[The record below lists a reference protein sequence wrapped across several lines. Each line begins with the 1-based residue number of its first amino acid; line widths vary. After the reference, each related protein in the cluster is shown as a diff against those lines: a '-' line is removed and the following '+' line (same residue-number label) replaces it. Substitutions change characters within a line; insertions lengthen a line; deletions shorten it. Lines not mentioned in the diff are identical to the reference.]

1 MAYTVRKLLESE
13 QFPKMKLLCGEKGLD
28 LEVKGIRII
37 EIEDM
42 ERYLT
47 GGEILITSFQ
57 VYLSCS
63 DREVE
68 QHFEDL
74 VKSDI
79 SGFIVKKRKEYDP
92 TGRRLSLLEKHC
104 KKYEIPL
111 VEIPGDFDYWGI
123 IRHVMI
129 QVFDKDTARLKY
141 FKITHDSFNSFILKN
156 NGSSNTAS
164 DIIKFLSI
172 MIENPVVLYYG
183 NLNCMVSTNSD
194 NSKLILSDE
203 IQPYKPNIITKFQY
217 MKQMKGSCVQY
228 VVKFAILSEV
238 EVYITITEENRELT
252 ELDYMAIENAI
263 INLQYGFLSEFAQD
277 EVKKKYQRDIV
288 HNILNGLLSSKEMT
302 EAAAQL
308 GMKESDTYRVVD
320 FHTIKKNVQRKYT
333 KEQLQEVGVIVGE
346 LMYLLP
352 DALIYRNMDQIV
364 MIQQVDS
371 NQTELEYQ
379 KEMEE
384 VEDVIQRSIL
394 YRKKDTDFQIGIGKS
409 VEGYQRLKESYHEA
423 SRAIKYID
431 IIRLVTGDKNK
442 SVVHYSNLGFFQI
455 FGEIDD
461 VTELERYIPETLKK
475 SNISVSLIKANRTK
489 ITDSNVYGI
498 SYGYDVYAGG
508 AGNDND
514 GDAKDG
520 RSGGFVGF
528 NDEGLLKNNNM
539 YYCDVVRGT
548 KDLVGPFSGKSE
560 LDTVYA
566 FNSQEKVEGENNNY
580 RIYRKLDQSLDQIEK
595 NNSILNSSH
604 EKDDASGWDIYT
616 IGHMNP
622 VKTFET
628 LKNAVLVSKGDSV
641 KADLNA
647 YESSAKAVLM
657 SDTKT
662 TLNTGESDTPE
673 PSESQD
679 PCDENIKLTI
689 NKVWKDLNNFDH
701 SRPNSITVTISRTWK
716 DKAGNEKTETVPR
729 YESYKIEGSSD
740 KSKWQKVIKE
750 LPAYTT
756 DGDEIYY
763 YTYSITEAKVDG
775 YTTTIDKSQ
784 DGFTFTITNRHFP
797 GLPDTGGYGS
807 YLIYLIA
814 VLLFLVYFV
823 MRYKKCKENKKA
835 EKL

>member
-111 VEIPGDFDYWGI
+111 VEISEDSYYWGI
-123 IRHVMI
+123 IRYVIM

-141 FKITHDSFNSFILKN
+141 FKITHDSFNMFILKN

-238 EVYITITEENRELT
+238 EIYITITEENRELT

-263 INLQYGFLSEFAQD
+263 INLQYGFLSEFAQN
-277 EVKKKYQRDIV
+277 EVKKTYQRDLI

-320 FHTIKKNVQRKYT
+320 FHTITKNVQRKYT
-333 KEQLQEVGVIVGE
+333 KEQLHEVGVIEGE
-346 LMYLLP
+346 LMHLLP

-423 SRAIKYID
+423 SQAIKYIE

-455 FGEIDD
+455 FGKVDD
-461 VTELERYIPETLKK
+461 MTELERCIPETLKK
-475 SNISVSLIKANRTK
+475 LYLYDDEHKGELITTLQMYLRNNQSIKKTAGAMFVHYRT
-489 ITDSNVYGI
+489 I
-498 SYGYDVYAGG
+498 SYRLE
-508 AGNDND
+508 
-514 GDAKDG
+514 KIKQI
-520 RSGGFVGF
+520 SGINF
-528 NDEGLLKNNNM
+528 
-539 YYCDVVRGT
+539 
-548 KDLVGPFSGKSE
+548 
-560 LDTVYA
+560 
-566 FNSQEKVEGENNNY
+566 
-580 RIYRKLDQSLDQIEK
+580 
-595 NNSILNSSH
+595 
-604 EKDDASGWDIYT
+604 DDANEVLAVSNGLIIYK
-616 IGHMNP
+616 M
-622 VKTFET
+622 
-628 LKNAVLVSKGDSV
+628 LK
-641 KADLNA
+641 
-647 YESSAKAVLM
+647 E
-657 SDTKT
+657 
-662 TLNTGESDTPE
+662 
-673 PSESQD
+673 
-679 PCDENIKLTI
+679 
-689 NKVWKDLNNFDH
+689 
-701 SRPNSITVTISRTWK
+701 
-716 DKAGNEKTETVPR
+716 
-729 YESYKIEGSSD
+729 IE
-740 KSKWQKVIKE
+740 
-750 LPAYTT
+750 
-756 DGDEIYY
+756 
-763 YTYSITEAKVDG
+763 
-775 YTTTIDKSQ
+775 
-784 DGFTFTITNRHFP
+784 
-797 GLPDTGGYGS
+797 
-807 YLIYLIA
+807 
-814 VLLFLVYFV
+814 
-823 MRYKKCKENKKA
+823 
-835 EKL
+835 

>member
-111 VEIPGDFDYWGI
+111 VEISEDSYYWGI
-123 IRHVMI
+123 IRYVMI

-141 FKITHDSFNSFILKN
+141 FKITHDSFNTFILKN

-183 NLNCMVSTNSD
+183 DLNCMVSTNSD

-238 EVYITITEENRELT
+238 EIYITITEENRELT

-263 INLQYGFLSEFAQD
+263 INLQYGFLSEFAQN
-277 EVKKKYQRDIV
+277 EVKKTYQRDLI

-333 KEQLQEVGVIVGE
+333 KEQLHEVGVIVGE

-371 NQTELEYQ
+371 DQTELEYQ

-384 VEDVIQRSIL
+384 IEEVIQRSIL

-409 VEGYQRLKESYHEA
+409 VEGYQRLKESYYEA
-423 SRAIKYID
+423 SQAIKYIE

-455 FGEIDD
+455 FGKVDD
-461 VTELERYIPETLKK
+461 MTELERCIPETLKK
-475 SNISVSLIKANRTK
+475 LYLYDDEHKGELITTLQMYLRNNQSIKKTADAMFVHYRT
-489 ITDSNVYGI
+489 I
-498 SYGYDVYAGG
+498 SYRLE
-508 AGNDND
+508 
-514 GDAKDG
+514 KIKQI
-520 RSGGFVGF
+520 SG
-528 NDEGLLKNNNM
+528 
-539 YYCDVVRGT
+539 
-548 KDLVGPFSGKSE
+548 
-560 LDTVYA
+560 
-566 FNSQEKVEGENNNY
+566 
-580 RIYRKLDQSLDQIEK
+580 I
-595 NNSILNSSH
+595 
-604 EKDDASGWDIYT
+604 
-616 IGHMNP
+616 
-622 VKTFET
+622 
-628 LKNAVLVSKGDSV
+628 
-641 KADLNA
+641 
-647 YESSAKAVLM
+647 
-657 SDTKT
+657 
-662 TLNTGESDTPE
+662 
-673 PSESQD
+673 
-679 PCDENIKLTI
+679 
-689 NKVWKDLNNFDH
+689 NFD
-701 SRPNSITVTISRTWK
+701 N
-716 DKAGNEKTETVPR
+716 ANEVLAV
-729 YESYKIEGSSD
+729 SNGLIIYKMLKEIE
-740 KSKWQKVIKE
+740 
-750 LPAYTT
+750 
-756 DGDEIYY
+756 
-763 YTYSITEAKVDG
+763 
-775 YTTTIDKSQ
+775 
-784 DGFTFTITNRHFP
+784 
-797 GLPDTGGYGS
+797 
-807 YLIYLIA
+807 
-814 VLLFLVYFV
+814 
-823 MRYKKCKENKKA
+823 
-835 EKL
+835 

>member
-57 VYLSCS
+57 VYLSCN

-111 VEIPGDFDYWGI
+111 VEIPGDLYYWGI
-123 IRHVMI
+123 IRYVIM
-129 QVFDKDTARLKY
+129 QVFDKATARLKY
-141 FKITHDSFNSFILKN
+141 FKITHDNFNTFILNN

-228 VVKFAILSEV
+228 VVKFAILNEM
-238 EVYITITEENRELT
+238 EIYITITEENRELT

-302 EAAAQL
+302 EAALQL

-346 LMYLLP
+346 LMHLLP

-431 IIRLVTGDKNK
+431 IIRQVTGDKNK

-475 SNISVSLIKANRTK
+475 LYLYDDEHKGELITTLQMYLRNNQSIKKTADAMFVHYRT
-489 ITDSNVYGI
+489 I
-498 SYGYDVYAGG
+498 SYRLE
-508 AGNDND
+508 
-514 GDAKDG
+514 KIKQI
-520 RSGGFVGF
+520 SGINF
-528 NDEGLLKNNNM
+528 
-539 YYCDVVRGT
+539 
-548 KDLVGPFSGKSE
+548 
-560 LDTVYA
+560 
-566 FNSQEKVEGENNNY
+566 
-580 RIYRKLDQSLDQIEK
+580 
-595 NNSILNSSH
+595 
-604 EKDDASGWDIYT
+604 DDANEVLAVSNGLIIYK
-616 IGHMNP
+616 M
-622 VKTFET
+622 
-628 LKNAVLVSKGDSV
+628 LK
-641 KADLNA
+641 
-647 YESSAKAVLM
+647 E
-657 SDTKT
+657 
-662 TLNTGESDTPE
+662 
-673 PSESQD
+673 
-679 PCDENIKLTI
+679 
-689 NKVWKDLNNFDH
+689 
-701 SRPNSITVTISRTWK
+701 
-716 DKAGNEKTETVPR
+716 
-729 YESYKIEGSSD
+729 IE
-740 KSKWQKVIKE
+740 
-750 LPAYTT
+750 
-756 DGDEIYY
+756 
-763 YTYSITEAKVDG
+763 
-775 YTTTIDKSQ
+775 
-784 DGFTFTITNRHFP
+784 
-797 GLPDTGGYGS
+797 
-807 YLIYLIA
+807 
-814 VLLFLVYFV
+814 
-823 MRYKKCKENKKA
+823 
-835 EKL
+835 

>member
-111 VEIPGDFDYWGI
+111 VEISEDSYYWGI
-123 IRHVMI
+123 IRYVMI

-141 FKITHDSFNSFILKN
+141 FKITHDSFNTFILKN

-183 NLNCMVSTNSD
+183 DLNCMVSTNSD

-238 EVYITITEENRELT
+238 EIYITITEENRELT

-263 INLQYGFLSEFAQD
+263 INLQYGFLSEFAQN
-277 EVKKKYQRDIV
+277 EVKKTYQRDLI

-320 FHTIKKNVQRKYT
+320 FHTITKNVQRKYT
-333 KEQLQEVGVIVGE
+333 KEQLHEVGVIEGE
-346 LMYLLP
+346 LMHLLP

-409 VEGYQRLKESYHEA
+409 VEGYQRLKESYYEA
-423 SRAIKYID
+423 SQAIKYIE
-431 IIRLVTGDKNK
+431 IIRQVTGDKNK
-442 SVVHYSNLGFFQI
+442 SVVQYSNLGFFQI
-455 FGEIDD
+455 FGKVDD
-461 VTELERYIPETLKK
+461 MTELERCIPETLKK
-475 SNISVSLIKANRTK
+475 LYLYDDEHKGELITTLQMYLRNNQSIKKTASAMFVHYRT
-489 ITDSNVYGI
+489 I
-498 SYGYDVYAGG
+498 SYRLE
-508 AGNDND
+508 
-514 GDAKDG
+514 KIKQI
-520 RSGGFVGF
+520 SG
-528 NDEGLLKNNNM
+528 
-539 YYCDVVRGT
+539 
-548 KDLVGPFSGKSE
+548 
-560 LDTVYA
+560 
-566 FNSQEKVEGENNNY
+566 
-580 RIYRKLDQSLDQIEK
+580 I
-595 NNSILNSSH
+595 
-604 EKDDASGWDIYT
+604 
-616 IGHMNP
+616 
-622 VKTFET
+622 
-628 LKNAVLVSKGDSV
+628 
-641 KADLNA
+641 
-647 YESSAKAVLM
+647 
-657 SDTKT
+657 
-662 TLNTGESDTPE
+662 
-673 PSESQD
+673 
-679 PCDENIKLTI
+679 
-689 NKVWKDLNNFDH
+689 NFD
-701 SRPNSITVTISRTWK
+701 N
-716 DKAGNEKTETVPR
+716 ANEVLAV
-729 YESYKIEGSSD
+729 SNGLIIYKMLKEIE
-740 KSKWQKVIKE
+740 
-750 LPAYTT
+750 
-756 DGDEIYY
+756 
-763 YTYSITEAKVDG
+763 
-775 YTTTIDKSQ
+775 
-784 DGFTFTITNRHFP
+784 
-797 GLPDTGGYGS
+797 
-807 YLIYLIA
+807 
-814 VLLFLVYFV
+814 
-823 MRYKKCKENKKA
+823 
-835 EKL
+835 

>member
-13 QFPKMKLLCGEKGLD
+13 QFPKMKLLCSEKGLD

-111 VEIPGDFDYWGI
+111 VEISEDSYYWGI
-123 IRHVMI
+123 IRYVIM

-141 FKITHDSFNSFILKN
+141 FKITHDNFNTFILNN
-156 NGSSNTAS
+156 NGSCNTAS
-164 DIIKFLSI
+164 DIIKFLSV

-183 NLNCMVSTNSD
+183 NLNCMVSTNLD

-228 VVKFAILSEV
+228 VVKFAILNEM
-238 EVYITITEENRELT
+238 EIYITITEENRELT

-277 EVKKKYQRDIV
+277 EVKKKYQRDLI

-320 FHTIKKNVQRKYT
+320 FHTITKNVQRKYT
-333 KEQLQEVGVIVGE
+333 KEQLHEVGVIEGE
-346 LMYLLP
+346 LMHLLP

-475 SNISVSLIKANRTK
+475 LYLYDDEHKGELITTLQMYLRNKQSIRKTADAMFVHYRT
-489 ITDSNVYGI
+489 I
-498 SYGYDVYAGG
+498 SYRLE
-508 AGNDND
+508 
-514 GDAKDG
+514 KIKQI
-520 RSGGFVGF
+520 SG
-528 NDEGLLKNNNM
+528 
-539 YYCDVVRGT
+539 
-548 KDLVGPFSGKSE
+548 
-560 LDTVYA
+560 
-566 FNSQEKVEGENNNY
+566 
-580 RIYRKLDQSLDQIEK
+580 I
-595 NNSILNSSH
+595 
-604 EKDDASGWDIYT
+604 
-616 IGHMNP
+616 
-622 VKTFET
+622 
-628 LKNAVLVSKGDSV
+628 
-641 KADLNA
+641 
-647 YESSAKAVLM
+647 
-657 SDTKT
+657 
-662 TLNTGESDTPE
+662 
-673 PSESQD
+673 
-679 PCDENIKLTI
+679 
-689 NKVWKDLNNFDH
+689 NFD
-701 SRPNSITVTISRTWK
+701 N
-716 DKAGNEKTETVPR
+716 ANEVLAV
-729 YESYKIEGSSD
+729 SNGLIIYKMLKEIE
-740 KSKWQKVIKE
+740 
-750 LPAYTT
+750 
-756 DGDEIYY
+756 
-763 YTYSITEAKVDG
+763 
-775 YTTTIDKSQ
+775 
-784 DGFTFTITNRHFP
+784 
-797 GLPDTGGYGS
+797 
-807 YLIYLIA
+807 
-814 VLLFLVYFV
+814 
-823 MRYKKCKENKKA
+823 
-835 EKL
+835 

>member
-13 QFPKMKLLCGEKGLD
+13 QFSKMKLLCGEKGLD

-37 EIEDM
+37 EIEDI

-57 VYLSCS
+57 VYLSCN

-111 VEIPGDFDYWGI
+111 VEISEDLYYWGI
-123 IRHVMI
+123 IRYVIM
-129 QVFDKDTARLKY
+129 QVFDKATARLKY
-141 FKITHDSFNSFILKN
+141 FKITHDNFNAFILNN
-156 NGSSNTAS
+156 NGSCNTAS
-164 DIIKFLSI
+164 NIIKFLSV

-228 VVKFAILSEV
+228 VVKFAILSEA
-238 EVYITITEENRELT
+238 EIYITITEENRELT

-277 EVKKKYQRDIV
+277 EVKKKYQRDII

-320 FHTIKKNVQRKYT
+320 FHSIKKNVQRKYT
-333 KEQLQEVGVIVGE
+333 KEQLHEVGVIEGE
-346 LMYLLP
+346 LMHLLP

-409 VEGYQRLKESYHEA
+409 VKGYQRLKESYHEA

-475 SNISVSLIKANRTK
+475 LYLYDDEHKGELITTLQMYLRNNQSIKKTAGAMFVHYRT
-489 ITDSNVYGI
+489 I
-498 SYGYDVYAGG
+498 SYRLE
-508 AGNDND
+508 
-514 GDAKDG
+514 KIKQI
-520 RSGGFVGF
+520 SGINF
-528 NDEGLLKNNNM
+528 
-539 YYCDVVRGT
+539 
-548 KDLVGPFSGKSE
+548 
-560 LDTVYA
+560 
-566 FNSQEKVEGENNNY
+566 
-580 RIYRKLDQSLDQIEK
+580 
-595 NNSILNSSH
+595 
-604 EKDDASGWDIYT
+604 DDANEVLAVSNGLIIYK
-616 IGHMNP
+616 M
-622 VKTFET
+622 
-628 LKNAVLVSKGDSV
+628 LK
-641 KADLNA
+641 
-647 YESSAKAVLM
+647 E
-657 SDTKT
+657 
-662 TLNTGESDTPE
+662 
-673 PSESQD
+673 
-679 PCDENIKLTI
+679 
-689 NKVWKDLNNFDH
+689 
-701 SRPNSITVTISRTWK
+701 
-716 DKAGNEKTETVPR
+716 
-729 YESYKIEGSSD
+729 IE
-740 KSKWQKVIKE
+740 
-750 LPAYTT
+750 
-756 DGDEIYY
+756 
-763 YTYSITEAKVDG
+763 
-775 YTTTIDKSQ
+775 
-784 DGFTFTITNRHFP
+784 
-797 GLPDTGGYGS
+797 
-807 YLIYLIA
+807 
-814 VLLFLVYFV
+814 
-823 MRYKKCKENKKA
+823 
-835 EKL
+835 

>member
-57 VYLSCS
+57 VYLSCN

-111 VEIPGDFDYWGI
+111 VEISEDLHYWGI
-123 IRHVMI
+123 IRYVIM
-129 QVFDKDTARLKY
+129 QVFDKATARLKY
-141 FKITHDSFNSFILKN
+141 FKITHDNFNTFILNN
-156 NGSSNTAS
+156 NGSCNTAS
-164 DIIKFLSI
+164 NIIKFLSV

-238 EVYITITEENRELT
+238 EIYITITEENRELT

-277 EVKKKYQRDIV
+277 EVKKKYQRDLI

-333 KEQLQEVGVIVGE
+333 KEQLQEVGVIEGE
-346 LMYLLP
+346 LKHLLP

-409 VEGYQRLKESYHEA
+409 VEGYQRLNESYHEA

-475 SNISVSLIKANRTK
+475 LYLYDDEHKGELITTLQMYLRNNQSIKKTADEMFVHYRT
-489 ITDSNVYGI
+489 I
-498 SYGYDVYAGG
+498 SYRLEKIKQISGINFD
-508 AGNDND
+508 
-514 GDAKDG
+514 DA
-520 RSGGFVGF
+520 
-528 NDEGLLKNNNM
+528 NEGLAVSNGLIIYKMLK
-539 YYCDVVRGT
+539 
-548 KDLVGPFSGKSE
+548 E
-560 LDTVYA
+560 
-566 FNSQEKVEGENNNY
+566 
-580 RIYRKLDQSLDQIEK
+580 IE
-595 NNSILNSSH
+595 
-604 EKDDASGWDIYT
+604 
-616 IGHMNP
+616 
-622 VKTFET
+622 
-628 LKNAVLVSKGDSV
+628 
-641 KADLNA
+641 
-647 YESSAKAVLM
+647 
-657 SDTKT
+657 
-662 TLNTGESDTPE
+662 
-673 PSESQD
+673 
-679 PCDENIKLTI
+679 
-689 NKVWKDLNNFDH
+689 
-701 SRPNSITVTISRTWK
+701 
-716 DKAGNEKTETVPR
+716 
-729 YESYKIEGSSD
+729 
-740 KSKWQKVIKE
+740 
-750 LPAYTT
+750 
-756 DGDEIYY
+756 
-763 YTYSITEAKVDG
+763 
-775 YTTTIDKSQ
+775 
-784 DGFTFTITNRHFP
+784 
-797 GLPDTGGYGS
+797 
-807 YLIYLIA
+807 
-814 VLLFLVYFV
+814 
-823 MRYKKCKENKKA
+823 
-835 EKL
+835 

>member
-57 VYLSCS
+57 VYLSCN

-111 VEIPGDFDYWGI
+111 VEISEDLHYWGI
-123 IRHVMI
+123 IRYVIM
-129 QVFDKDTARLKY
+129 QVFDKATARLKY
-141 FKITHDSFNSFILKN
+141 FKITHDNFNAFILNN
-156 NGSSNTAS
+156 NGSCNTAS
-164 DIIKFLSI
+164 DIIKFLSV

-228 VVKFAILSEV
+228 VVKFAILNEM
-238 EVYITITEENRELT
+238 EIYITITEENRELT

-277 EVKKKYQRDIV
+277 EEKKTYQRDIIQ
-288 HNILNGLLSSKEMT
+288 NILNGLLSSKEMT
-302 EAAAQL
+302 EAASQL

-320 FHTIKKNVQRKYT
+320 FHTITKNVQRKYT
-333 KEQLQEVGVIVGE
+333 KEQLHEVGVIEGE
-346 LMYLLP
+346 LMHLLP

-371 NQTELEYQ
+371 DQTELEYQ

-384 VEDVIQRSIL
+384 IEEVIQQSIL

-423 SRAIKYID
+423 SQAIKYIE
-431 IIRLVTGDKNK
+431 IIRQVTGDKNK

-455 FGEIDD
+455 FDKVDD
-461 VTELERYIPETLKK
+461 MTELERCIPETLKK
-475 SNISVSLIKANRTK
+475 LYLYDDEHKGELITTLQMYLRNNQSIKKTAGAMFVHYRT
-489 ITDSNVYGI
+489 I
-498 SYGYDVYAGG
+498 SYRLE
-508 AGNDND
+508 
-514 GDAKDG
+514 KIKQI
-520 RSGGFVGF
+520 SG
-528 NDEGLLKNNNM
+528 
-539 YYCDVVRGT
+539 
-548 KDLVGPFSGKSE
+548 
-560 LDTVYA
+560 
-566 FNSQEKVEGENNNY
+566 
-580 RIYRKLDQSLDQIEK
+580 I
-595 NNSILNSSH
+595 
-604 EKDDASGWDIYT
+604 
-616 IGHMNP
+616 
-622 VKTFET
+622 
-628 LKNAVLVSKGDSV
+628 
-641 KADLNA
+641 
-647 YESSAKAVLM
+647 
-657 SDTKT
+657 
-662 TLNTGESDTPE
+662 
-673 PSESQD
+673 
-679 PCDENIKLTI
+679 
-689 NKVWKDLNNFDH
+689 NFD
-701 SRPNSITVTISRTWK
+701 N
-716 DKAGNEKTETVPR
+716 ANEVLAV
-729 YESYKIEGSSD
+729 SNGLIIYKMLKEIE
-740 KSKWQKVIKE
+740 
-750 LPAYTT
+750 
-756 DGDEIYY
+756 
-763 YTYSITEAKVDG
+763 
-775 YTTTIDKSQ
+775 
-784 DGFTFTITNRHFP
+784 
-797 GLPDTGGYGS
+797 
-807 YLIYLIA
+807 
-814 VLLFLVYFV
+814 
-823 MRYKKCKENKKA
+823 
-835 EKL
+835 

>member
-79 SGFIVKKRKEYDP
+79 SGFIVKERKEYDP

-111 VEIPGDFDYWGI
+111 VEISEDSYYWGI
-123 IRHVMI
+123 IRYIMI

-141 FKITHDSFNSFILKN
+141 FKITHDSFNTFILKN

-238 EVYITITEENRELT
+238 EIYITITEENRELT

-277 EVKKKYQRDIV
+277 EVKKKYQRDII

-320 FHTIKKNVQRKYT
+320 FHTIKKNVQSKYT
-333 KEQLQEVGVIVGE
+333 KEQLHEVGVIVSE
-346 LMYLLP
+346 LKHLLP

-475 SNISVSLIKANRTK
+475 LYEYDDEHKGELIPTLQMYLRNNQSIKKTAGAMFVHYRT
-489 ITDSNVYGI
+489 I
-498 SYGYDVYAGG
+498 SY
-508 AGNDND
+508 
-514 GDAKDG
+514 
-520 RSGGFVGF
+520 R
-528 NDEGLLKNNNM
+528 M
-539 YYCDVVRGT
+539 
-548 KDLVGPFSGKSE
+548 
-560 LDTVYA
+560 
-566 FNSQEKVEGENNNY
+566 EKIKE
-580 RIYRKLDQSLDQIEK
+580 I
-595 NNSILNSSH
+595 
-604 EKDDASGWDIYT
+604 
-616 IGHMNP
+616 
-622 VKTFET
+622 
-628 LKNAVLVSKGDSV
+628 
-641 KADLNA
+641 
-647 YESSAKAVLM
+647 
-657 SDTKT
+657 
-662 TLNTGESDTPE
+662 TG
-673 PSESQD
+673 
-679 PCDENIKLTI
+679 I
-689 NKVWKDLNNFDH
+689 NFD
-701 SRPNSITVTISRTWK
+701 N
-716 DKAGNEKTETVPR
+716 ANEVLAV
-729 YESYKIEGSSD
+729 SNGLVIYKMLKEIE
-740 KSKWQKVIKE
+740 
-750 LPAYTT
+750 
-756 DGDEIYY
+756 
-763 YTYSITEAKVDG
+763 
-775 YTTTIDKSQ
+775 
-784 DGFTFTITNRHFP
+784 
-797 GLPDTGGYGS
+797 
-807 YLIYLIA
+807 
-814 VLLFLVYFV
+814 
-823 MRYKKCKENKKA
+823 
-835 EKL
+835 

>member
-111 VEIPGDFDYWGI
+111 VEISEDSYYWGI
-123 IRHVMI
+123 IRYVIM

-141 FKITHDSFNSFILKN
+141 FKITHDSFNAFILKN

-183 NLNCMVSTNSD
+183 NLNCMVSTNLD

-238 EVYITITEENRELT
+238 EIYITITEENRELT

-277 EVKKKYQRDIV
+277 EVKKKYQRDII

-475 SNISVSLIKANRTK
+475 LYLYDDEHKGELITTLQMYLRNKQSIRKTADAMFVHYRT
-489 ITDSNVYGI
+489 I
-498 SYGYDVYAGG
+498 SYRLE
-508 AGNDND
+508 
-514 GDAKDG
+514 KIKQI
-520 RSGGFVGF
+520 SG
-528 NDEGLLKNNNM
+528 
-539 YYCDVVRGT
+539 
-548 KDLVGPFSGKSE
+548 
-560 LDTVYA
+560 
-566 FNSQEKVEGENNNY
+566 
-580 RIYRKLDQSLDQIEK
+580 I
-595 NNSILNSSH
+595 
-604 EKDDASGWDIYT
+604 
-616 IGHMNP
+616 
-622 VKTFET
+622 
-628 LKNAVLVSKGDSV
+628 
-641 KADLNA
+641 
-647 YESSAKAVLM
+647 
-657 SDTKT
+657 
-662 TLNTGESDTPE
+662 
-673 PSESQD
+673 
-679 PCDENIKLTI
+679 
-689 NKVWKDLNNFDH
+689 NFD
-701 SRPNSITVTISRTWK
+701 NT
-716 DKAGNEKTETVPR
+716 NEVLAV
-729 YESYKIEGSSD
+729 SNGLIIYKMLKEIE
-740 KSKWQKVIKE
+740 
-750 LPAYTT
+750 
-756 DGDEIYY
+756 
-763 YTYSITEAKVDG
+763 
-775 YTTTIDKSQ
+775 
-784 DGFTFTITNRHFP
+784 
-797 GLPDTGGYGS
+797 
-807 YLIYLIA
+807 
-814 VLLFLVYFV
+814 
-823 MRYKKCKENKKA
+823 
-835 EKL
+835 

>member
-57 VYLSCS
+57 VYLSCN

-111 VEIPGDFDYWGI
+111 VEISEDSYYWGI
-123 IRHVMI
+123 IRYVIM
-129 QVFDKDTARLKY
+129 QVFDKATARLKY
-141 FKITHDSFNSFILKN
+141 FKITHDNFNTFILRN

-238 EVYITITEENRELT
+238 EIYITITEENRELT

-277 EVKKKYQRDIV
+277 EVKKKYQRDLI

-320 FHTIKKNVQRKYT
+320 FHTIKNNVQSKYT
-333 KEQLQEVGVIVGE
+333 KEQLHEVGVIEGE
-346 LMYLLP
+346 LKHLLP

-371 NQTELEYQ
+371 DQTELEYQ

-384 VEDVIQRSIL
+384 IEEVIQQSIL

-409 VEGYQRLKESYHEA
+409 VEGYQRLKESYYEA
-423 SRAIKYID
+423 SQAIKYIE
-431 IIRLVTGDKNK
+431 IIRQVTGDKNK

-455 FGEIDD
+455 FGKVDD
-461 VTELERYIPETLKK
+461 MTELERCIPETLKK
-475 SNISVSLIKANRTK
+475 LYLYDDEHKGELITTLQMYLRNNQSIKKTAGAMFVHYRT
-489 ITDSNVYGI
+489 I
-498 SYGYDVYAGG
+498 SYRLE
-508 AGNDND
+508 
-514 GDAKDG
+514 KIKQI
-520 RSGGFVGF
+520 SG
-528 NDEGLLKNNNM
+528 
-539 YYCDVVRGT
+539 
-548 KDLVGPFSGKSE
+548 
-560 LDTVYA
+560 
-566 FNSQEKVEGENNNY
+566 
-580 RIYRKLDQSLDQIEK
+580 I
-595 NNSILNSSH
+595 
-604 EKDDASGWDIYT
+604 
-616 IGHMNP
+616 
-622 VKTFET
+622 
-628 LKNAVLVSKGDSV
+628 
-641 KADLNA
+641 
-647 YESSAKAVLM
+647 
-657 SDTKT
+657 
-662 TLNTGESDTPE
+662 
-673 PSESQD
+673 
-679 PCDENIKLTI
+679 
-689 NKVWKDLNNFDH
+689 NFD
-701 SRPNSITVTISRTWK
+701 N
-716 DKAGNEKTETVPR
+716 ANEVLAV
-729 YESYKIEGSSD
+729 SNGLVIYKMLN
-740 KSKWQKVIKE
+740 Q
-750 LPAYTT
+750 
-756 DGDEIYY
+756 
-763 YTYSITEAKVDG
+763 
-775 YTTTIDKSQ
+775 
-784 DGFTFTITNRHFP
+784 
-797 GLPDTGGYGS
+797 
-807 YLIYLIA
+807 
-814 VLLFLVYFV
+814 
-823 MRYKKCKENKKA
+823 
-835 EKL
+835 

>member
-111 VEIPGDFDYWGI
+111 VEISEDSYYWGI
-123 IRHVMI
+123 IRYVMI

-141 FKITHDSFNSFILKN
+141 FKITHDSFNTFILKN

-183 NLNCMVSTNSD
+183 DLNCMVSTNSD

-238 EVYITITEENRELT
+238 EIYITITEENRELT

-263 INLQYGFLSEFAQD
+263 INLQYGFLSEFAQN
-277 EVKKKYQRDIV
+277 EVKKTYQRDLI

-320 FHTIKKNVQRKYT
+320 FHTITKNVQRKYT
-333 KEQLQEVGVIVGE
+333 KEQLHEVGVIEGE
-346 LMYLLP
+346 LMHLLP

-371 NQTELEYQ
+371 DQTELEYQ

-384 VEDVIQRSIL
+384 IEEVIQRSIL

-409 VEGYQRLKESYHEA
+409 VEGYQRLKESYQEA

-442 SVVHYSNLGFFQI
+442 SVVHYSSLGFFQI

-475 SNISVSLIKANRTK
+475 LYLYDDEHKGELITTLQMYLRNNQSIKKTASAMFVHYRT
-489 ITDSNVYGI
+489 I
-498 SYGYDVYAGG
+498 SYRLE
-508 AGNDND
+508 
-514 GDAKDG
+514 KIKQI
-520 RSGGFVGF
+520 SG
-528 NDEGLLKNNNM
+528 
-539 YYCDVVRGT
+539 
-548 KDLVGPFSGKSE
+548 
-560 LDTVYA
+560 
-566 FNSQEKVEGENNNY
+566 
-580 RIYRKLDQSLDQIEK
+580 I
-595 NNSILNSSH
+595 
-604 EKDDASGWDIYT
+604 
-616 IGHMNP
+616 
-622 VKTFET
+622 
-628 LKNAVLVSKGDSV
+628 
-641 KADLNA
+641 
-647 YESSAKAVLM
+647 
-657 SDTKT
+657 
-662 TLNTGESDTPE
+662 
-673 PSESQD
+673 
-679 PCDENIKLTI
+679 
-689 NKVWKDLNNFDH
+689 NFD
-701 SRPNSITVTISRTWK
+701 N
-716 DKAGNEKTETVPR
+716 ANEVLAV
-729 YESYKIEGSSD
+729 SNGLIIYKMLKEIE
-740 KSKWQKVIKE
+740 
-750 LPAYTT
+750 
-756 DGDEIYY
+756 
-763 YTYSITEAKVDG
+763 
-775 YTTTIDKSQ
+775 
-784 DGFTFTITNRHFP
+784 
-797 GLPDTGGYGS
+797 
-807 YLIYLIA
+807 
-814 VLLFLVYFV
+814 
-823 MRYKKCKENKKA
+823 
-835 EKL
+835 

>member
-57 VYLSCS
+57 VYLSCN

-111 VEIPGDFDYWGI
+111 VEISEDFYYWGI

-238 EVYITITEENRELT
+238 EIYITITEENRELT

-277 EVKKKYQRDIV
+277 EVKKKYQRDLI

-320 FHTIKKNVQRKYT
+320 FHTIKNNVQSKYT
-333 KEQLQEVGVIVGE
+333 KEQLHEVDVIEGE
-346 LMYLLP
+346 LKHLLP

-371 NQTELEYQ
+371 EQTELEYQ

-384 VEDVIQRSIL
+384 VEDVIQRSIF

-409 VEGYQRLKESYHEA
+409 VKGYQRLKESYHEA
-423 SRAIKYID
+423 SQAIKYIE
-431 IIRLVTGDKNK
+431 IVRLVTGDKNK

-461 VTELERYIPETLKK
+461 MTKLERYIPETLKK
-475 SNISVSLIKANRTK
+475 LYEYDDEHKGELIPTLQMFLSNNQSIRKTAGAMFVHYRT
-489 ITDSNVYGI
+489 I
-498 SYGYDVYAGG
+498 SY
-508 AGNDND
+508 
-514 GDAKDG
+514 
-520 RSGGFVGF
+520 R
-528 NDEGLLKNNNM
+528 M
-539 YYCDVVRGT
+539 
-548 KDLVGPFSGKSE
+548 
-560 LDTVYA
+560 
-566 FNSQEKVEGENNNY
+566 EKIKE
-580 RIYRKLDQSLDQIEK
+580 I
-595 NNSILNSSH
+595 
-604 EKDDASGWDIYT
+604 
-616 IGHMNP
+616 
-622 VKTFET
+622 
-628 LKNAVLVSKGDSV
+628 
-641 KADLNA
+641 
-647 YESSAKAVLM
+647 
-657 SDTKT
+657 
-662 TLNTGESDTPE
+662 TG
-673 PSESQD
+673 
-679 PCDENIKLTI
+679 I
-689 NKVWKDLNNFDH
+689 NFD
-701 SRPNSITVTISRTWK
+701 N
-716 DKAGNEKTETVPR
+716 ANEVLAV
-729 YESYKIEGSSD
+729 SNGLVIYKMLN
-740 KSKWQKVIKE
+740 Q
-750 LPAYTT
+750 
-756 DGDEIYY
+756 
-763 YTYSITEAKVDG
+763 
-775 YTTTIDKSQ
+775 
-784 DGFTFTITNRHFP
+784 
-797 GLPDTGGYGS
+797 
-807 YLIYLIA
+807 
-814 VLLFLVYFV
+814 
-823 MRYKKCKENKKA
+823 
-835 EKL
+835 

>member
-1 MAYTVRKLLESE
+1 MGYTVRKLLESE

-111 VEIPGDFDYWGI
+111 VEISEDSYYWGI
-123 IRHVMI
+123 IRYVIM

-141 FKITHDSFNSFILKN
+141 FKITHDNFNTFILNN
-156 NGSSNTAS
+156 NGSCNTAS
-164 DIIKFLSI
+164 DIIKFLSV

-228 VVKFAILSEV
+228 VVKFAILNEM
-238 EVYITITEENRELT
+238 EIYITITEENRELT

-277 EVKKKYQRDIV
+277 EVKKKYQRDII

-320 FHTIKKNVQRKYT
+320 FHTITKNVQRKYT
-333 KEQLQEVGVIVGE
+333 KEQLHEVGVIEGE
-346 LMYLLP
+346 LMHLLP

-384 VEDVIQRSIL
+384 IEEVIQRSIL

-409 VEGYQRLKESYHEA
+409 VEGYQRLKESYYEA
-423 SRAIKYID
+423 SQAIKYIE

-455 FGEIDD
+455 FGKVDD
-461 VTELERYIPETLKK
+461 MTELERCIPETLKK
-475 SNISVSLIKANRTK
+475 LYLYDDEHKGELITTLQMYLRNKQSIRKTADAMFVHYRT
-489 ITDSNVYGI
+489 I
-498 SYGYDVYAGG
+498 SYRLE
-508 AGNDND
+508 
-514 GDAKDG
+514 KIKQI
-520 RSGGFVGF
+520 SG
-528 NDEGLLKNNNM
+528 
-539 YYCDVVRGT
+539 
-548 KDLVGPFSGKSE
+548 
-560 LDTVYA
+560 
-566 FNSQEKVEGENNNY
+566 
-580 RIYRKLDQSLDQIEK
+580 I
-595 NNSILNSSH
+595 
-604 EKDDASGWDIYT
+604 
-616 IGHMNP
+616 
-622 VKTFET
+622 
-628 LKNAVLVSKGDSV
+628 
-641 KADLNA
+641 
-647 YESSAKAVLM
+647 
-657 SDTKT
+657 
-662 TLNTGESDTPE
+662 
-673 PSESQD
+673 
-679 PCDENIKLTI
+679 
-689 NKVWKDLNNFDH
+689 NFD
-701 SRPNSITVTISRTWK
+701 N
-716 DKAGNEKTETVPR
+716 ANEVLAV
-729 YESYKIEGSSD
+729 SNGLIIYKMLKEIE
-740 KSKWQKVIKE
+740 
-750 LPAYTT
+750 
-756 DGDEIYY
+756 
-763 YTYSITEAKVDG
+763 
-775 YTTTIDKSQ
+775 
-784 DGFTFTITNRHFP
+784 
-797 GLPDTGGYGS
+797 
-807 YLIYLIA
+807 
-814 VLLFLVYFV
+814 
-823 MRYKKCKENKKA
+823 
-835 EKL
+835 

>member
-57 VYLSCS
+57 VYLSCN

-111 VEIPGDFDYWGI
+111 VEISEDSYYWGI
-123 IRHVMI
+123 IRYVMI

-141 FKITHDSFNSFILKN
+141 FKITHDNFNAFILNN
-156 NGSSNTAS
+156 NGSCNTAS
-164 DIIKFLSI
+164 DIIKFLSV

-228 VVKFAILSEV
+228 VVKFAILNEM
-238 EVYITITEENRELT
+238 EIYITITEENRELT

-333 KEQLQEVGVIVGE
+333 KEQLHEVGVIEGE
-346 LMYLLP
+346 LMHLLP

-423 SRAIKYID
+423 RRAIKYID

-475 SNISVSLIKANRTK
+475 LYLYDDEHKGDLITTLQMYLRNNQSIKKTAGAMFVHYRT
-489 ITDSNVYGI
+489 I
-498 SYGYDVYAGG
+498 SYRLE
-508 AGNDND
+508 
-514 GDAKDG
+514 KIKQI
-520 RSGGFVGF
+520 SGINF
-528 NDEGLLKNNNM
+528 
-539 YYCDVVRGT
+539 
-548 KDLVGPFSGKSE
+548 
-560 LDTVYA
+560 
-566 FNSQEKVEGENNNY
+566 
-580 RIYRKLDQSLDQIEK
+580 
-595 NNSILNSSH
+595 
-604 EKDDASGWDIYT
+604 DDANEVLAVSNGLIIYK
-616 IGHMNP
+616 M
-622 VKTFET
+622 
-628 LKNAVLVSKGDSV
+628 LK
-641 KADLNA
+641 
-647 YESSAKAVLM
+647 E
-657 SDTKT
+657 
-662 TLNTGESDTPE
+662 
-673 PSESQD
+673 
-679 PCDENIKLTI
+679 
-689 NKVWKDLNNFDH
+689 
-701 SRPNSITVTISRTWK
+701 
-716 DKAGNEKTETVPR
+716 
-729 YESYKIEGSSD
+729 IE
-740 KSKWQKVIKE
+740 
-750 LPAYTT
+750 
-756 DGDEIYY
+756 
-763 YTYSITEAKVDG
+763 
-775 YTTTIDKSQ
+775 
-784 DGFTFTITNRHFP
+784 
-797 GLPDTGGYGS
+797 
-807 YLIYLIA
+807 
-814 VLLFLVYFV
+814 
-823 MRYKKCKENKKA
+823 
-835 EKL
+835 

>member
-1 MAYTVRKLLESE
+1 MGYTVRKLLESE

-111 VEIPGDFDYWGI
+111 VEISEDSYYWGI
-123 IRHVMI
+123 IRYVIM

-141 FKITHDSFNSFILKN
+141 FKITHDNFNTFILNN
-156 NGSSNTAS
+156 NGSCNTAS
-164 DIIKFLSI
+164 DIIKFLSV

-228 VVKFAILSEV
+228 VVKFAILNEM
-238 EVYITITEENRELT
+238 EIYITITEENRELT

-277 EVKKKYQRDIV
+277 EVKKKYQRDLI

-333 KEQLQEVGVIVGE
+333 KEQLHEVGVIEGE
-346 LMYLLP
+346 LMHLLP

-384 VEDVIQRSIL
+384 IEEVIQRSIL

-475 SNISVSLIKANRTK
+475 LYLYDDEHKGELITTLQMYLRNKQSIRKTADAMFVHYRT
-489 ITDSNVYGI
+489 I
-498 SYGYDVYAGG
+498 SYRLE
-508 AGNDND
+508 
-514 GDAKDG
+514 KIKQI
-520 RSGGFVGF
+520 SG
-528 NDEGLLKNNNM
+528 
-539 YYCDVVRGT
+539 
-548 KDLVGPFSGKSE
+548 
-560 LDTVYA
+560 
-566 FNSQEKVEGENNNY
+566 
-580 RIYRKLDQSLDQIEK
+580 I
-595 NNSILNSSH
+595 
-604 EKDDASGWDIYT
+604 
-616 IGHMNP
+616 
-622 VKTFET
+622 
-628 LKNAVLVSKGDSV
+628 
-641 KADLNA
+641 
-647 YESSAKAVLM
+647 
-657 SDTKT
+657 
-662 TLNTGESDTPE
+662 
-673 PSESQD
+673 
-679 PCDENIKLTI
+679 
-689 NKVWKDLNNFDH
+689 NFD
-701 SRPNSITVTISRTWK
+701 N
-716 DKAGNEKTETVPR
+716 ANEVLAV
-729 YESYKIEGSSD
+729 SNGLIIYKMLKEIE
-740 KSKWQKVIKE
+740 
-750 LPAYTT
+750 
-756 DGDEIYY
+756 
-763 YTYSITEAKVDG
+763 
-775 YTTTIDKSQ
+775 
-784 DGFTFTITNRHFP
+784 
-797 GLPDTGGYGS
+797 
-807 YLIYLIA
+807 
-814 VLLFLVYFV
+814 
-823 MRYKKCKENKKA
+823 
-835 EKL
+835 

>member
-57 VYLSCS
+57 VYLSCN

-111 VEIPGDFDYWGI
+111 LEIPEDFYYWGI
-123 IRHVMI
+123 IRYVIM
-129 QVFDKDTARLKY
+129 QVFDKATARLKY
-141 FKITHDSFNSFILKN
+141 FKITHDNFNTFILNN

-238 EVYITITEENRELT
+238 EIYITITEENRELT

-277 EVKKKYQRDIV
+277 EVKKKYQRDLI

-320 FHTIKKNVQRKYT
+320 FHTITKNVQRKYT
-333 KEQLQEVGVIVGE
+333 KEQLHEVGVIEGE
-346 LMYLLP
+346 LKHLLP

-409 VEGYQRLKESYHEA
+409 VKGYQRLKESYHEA

-431 IIRLVTGDKNK
+431 IIRQVTGDKNK

-475 SNISVSLIKANRTK
+475 LYLYDDEHKGELITTLQMYLRNNQSIKKTADAMFVHYRT
-489 ITDSNVYGI
+489 I
-498 SYGYDVYAGG
+498 SYRLE
-508 AGNDND
+508 
-514 GDAKDG
+514 KIKQI
-520 RSGGFVGF
+520 SGINF
-528 NDEGLLKNNNM
+528 
-539 YYCDVVRGT
+539 
-548 KDLVGPFSGKSE
+548 
-560 LDTVYA
+560 
-566 FNSQEKVEGENNNY
+566 
-580 RIYRKLDQSLDQIEK
+580 
-595 NNSILNSSH
+595 
-604 EKDDASGWDIYT
+604 DDANEVLAVSNGLIIYK
-616 IGHMNP
+616 M
-622 VKTFET
+622 
-628 LKNAVLVSKGDSV
+628 LK
-641 KADLNA
+641 
-647 YESSAKAVLM
+647 E
-657 SDTKT
+657 
-662 TLNTGESDTPE
+662 
-673 PSESQD
+673 
-679 PCDENIKLTI
+679 
-689 NKVWKDLNNFDH
+689 
-701 SRPNSITVTISRTWK
+701 
-716 DKAGNEKTETVPR
+716 
-729 YESYKIEGSSD
+729 IE
-740 KSKWQKVIKE
+740 
-750 LPAYTT
+750 
-756 DGDEIYY
+756 
-763 YTYSITEAKVDG
+763 
-775 YTTTIDKSQ
+775 
-784 DGFTFTITNRHFP
+784 
-797 GLPDTGGYGS
+797 
-807 YLIYLIA
+807 
-814 VLLFLVYFV
+814 
-823 MRYKKCKENKKA
+823 
-835 EKL
+835 

>member
-111 VEIPGDFDYWGI
+111 VEISEDSYYWGI
-123 IRHVMI
+123 IRYVMI

-141 FKITHDSFNSFILKN
+141 FKITHDSFNTFILKN

-183 NLNCMVSTNSD
+183 DLNCMVSTNSD

-238 EVYITITEENRELT
+238 EIYITITEENRELT

-263 INLQYGFLSEFAQD
+263 INLQYGFLSEFAQN
-277 EVKKKYQRDIV
+277 EVKKTYQRDLI

-333 KEQLQEVGVIVGE
+333 KEQLHEVGVIVGE

-409 VEGYQRLKESYHEA
+409 VEGYQRLKESYQEA

-442 SVVHYSNLGFFQI
+442 SVVHYSSLGFFQI
-455 FGEIDD
+455 FGKVDD
-461 VTELERYIPETLKK
+461 MTELERCIPETLKK
-475 SNISVSLIKANRTK
+475 LYLYDDEHKGELITTLQMYLRNNQSIKKTADAMFVHYRT
-489 ITDSNVYGI
+489 I
-498 SYGYDVYAGG
+498 SYRLE
-508 AGNDND
+508 
-514 GDAKDG
+514 KIKQI
-520 RSGGFVGF
+520 SG
-528 NDEGLLKNNNM
+528 
-539 YYCDVVRGT
+539 
-548 KDLVGPFSGKSE
+548 
-560 LDTVYA
+560 
-566 FNSQEKVEGENNNY
+566 
-580 RIYRKLDQSLDQIEK
+580 I
-595 NNSILNSSH
+595 
-604 EKDDASGWDIYT
+604 
-616 IGHMNP
+616 
-622 VKTFET
+622 
-628 LKNAVLVSKGDSV
+628 
-641 KADLNA
+641 
-647 YESSAKAVLM
+647 
-657 SDTKT
+657 
-662 TLNTGESDTPE
+662 
-673 PSESQD
+673 
-679 PCDENIKLTI
+679 
-689 NKVWKDLNNFDH
+689 NFD
-701 SRPNSITVTISRTWK
+701 N
-716 DKAGNEKTETVPR
+716 ANEVLAV
-729 YESYKIEGSSD
+729 SNGLIIYKMLKEIE
-740 KSKWQKVIKE
+740 
-750 LPAYTT
+750 
-756 DGDEIYY
+756 
-763 YTYSITEAKVDG
+763 
-775 YTTTIDKSQ
+775 
-784 DGFTFTITNRHFP
+784 
-797 GLPDTGGYGS
+797 
-807 YLIYLIA
+807 
-814 VLLFLVYFV
+814 
-823 MRYKKCKENKKA
+823 
-835 EKL
+835 

>member
-57 VYLSCS
+57 VYLSCN

-111 VEIPGDFDYWGI
+111 VEIPGDFYYWGI
-123 IRHVMI
+123 IRYVIM
-129 QVFDKDTARLKY
+129 QVFDKATARLKY
-141 FKITHDSFNSFILKN
+141 FKITHDNFNAFILNN
-156 NGSSNTAS
+156 NGSCNTAS
-164 DIIKFLSI
+164 NIIKFLSV

-238 EVYITITEENRELT
+238 EIYITITEENRELT

-302 EAAAQL
+302 EAASQL

-409 VEGYQRLKESYHEA
+409 VEGYQRLKESYYEA
-423 SRAIKYID
+423 SQAIKYIE
-431 IIRLVTGDKNK
+431 IIRQVTGDKNK

-475 SNISVSLIKANRTK
+475 LYLYDDEHKGELITTLQMYLRNNQSIKKTAGAMFVHYRT
-489 ITDSNVYGI
+489 I
-498 SYGYDVYAGG
+498 SYRLE
-508 AGNDND
+508 
-514 GDAKDG
+514 KIKQI
-520 RSGGFVGF
+520 SG
-528 NDEGLLKNNNM
+528 
-539 YYCDVVRGT
+539 
-548 KDLVGPFSGKSE
+548 
-560 LDTVYA
+560 
-566 FNSQEKVEGENNNY
+566 
-580 RIYRKLDQSLDQIEK
+580 I
-595 NNSILNSSH
+595 
-604 EKDDASGWDIYT
+604 
-616 IGHMNP
+616 
-622 VKTFET
+622 
-628 LKNAVLVSKGDSV
+628 
-641 KADLNA
+641 
-647 YESSAKAVLM
+647 
-657 SDTKT
+657 
-662 TLNTGESDTPE
+662 
-673 PSESQD
+673 
-679 PCDENIKLTI
+679 
-689 NKVWKDLNNFDH
+689 NFD
-701 SRPNSITVTISRTWK
+701 N
-716 DKAGNEKTETVPR
+716 ANEVLAV
-729 YESYKIEGSSD
+729 SNGLIIYKMLKEIE
-740 KSKWQKVIKE
+740 
-750 LPAYTT
+750 
-756 DGDEIYY
+756 
-763 YTYSITEAKVDG
+763 
-775 YTTTIDKSQ
+775 
-784 DGFTFTITNRHFP
+784 
-797 GLPDTGGYGS
+797 
-807 YLIYLIA
+807 
-814 VLLFLVYFV
+814 
-823 MRYKKCKENKKA
+823 
-835 EKL
+835 

>member
-111 VEIPGDFDYWGI
+111 VEISEDSYYWGI
-123 IRHVMI
+123 IRYVMI

-141 FKITHDSFNSFILKN
+141 FKITHDSFNTFILKN

-183 NLNCMVSTNSD
+183 DLNCMVSTNSD

-238 EVYITITEENRELT
+238 EIYITITEENRELT

-263 INLQYGFLSEFAQD
+263 INLQYGFLSEFAQN
-277 EVKKKYQRDIV
+277 EVKKTYQRDLI

-333 KEQLQEVGVIVGE
+333 KEQLHEVGVIVGE

-371 NQTELEYQ
+371 DQTELEYQ

-384 VEDVIQRSIL
+384 IEEVIQRSIL

-409 VEGYQRLKESYHEA
+409 VEGYQRLKESYQEA

-442 SVVHYSNLGFFQI
+442 SVVQYSNLGFFQI
-455 FGEIDD
+455 FGKVDD
-461 VTELERYIPETLKK
+461 MTELERCIPETLKK
-475 SNISVSLIKANRTK
+475 LYLYDDEHKGELITTLQMYLRNNQSIKKTASAMFVHYRT
-489 ITDSNVYGI
+489 I
-498 SYGYDVYAGG
+498 SYRLE
-508 AGNDND
+508 
-514 GDAKDG
+514 KIKQI
-520 RSGGFVGF
+520 SG
-528 NDEGLLKNNNM
+528 
-539 YYCDVVRGT
+539 
-548 KDLVGPFSGKSE
+548 
-560 LDTVYA
+560 
-566 FNSQEKVEGENNNY
+566 
-580 RIYRKLDQSLDQIEK
+580 I
-595 NNSILNSSH
+595 
-604 EKDDASGWDIYT
+604 
-616 IGHMNP
+616 
-622 VKTFET
+622 
-628 LKNAVLVSKGDSV
+628 
-641 KADLNA
+641 
-647 YESSAKAVLM
+647 
-657 SDTKT
+657 
-662 TLNTGESDTPE
+662 
-673 PSESQD
+673 
-679 PCDENIKLTI
+679 
-689 NKVWKDLNNFDH
+689 NFD
-701 SRPNSITVTISRTWK
+701 N
-716 DKAGNEKTETVPR
+716 ANEVLAV
-729 YESYKIEGSSD
+729 SNGLIIYKMLKEIE
-740 KSKWQKVIKE
+740 
-750 LPAYTT
+750 
-756 DGDEIYY
+756 
-763 YTYSITEAKVDG
+763 
-775 YTTTIDKSQ
+775 
-784 DGFTFTITNRHFP
+784 
-797 GLPDTGGYGS
+797 
-807 YLIYLIA
+807 
-814 VLLFLVYFV
+814 
-823 MRYKKCKENKKA
+823 
-835 EKL
+835 

>member
-111 VEIPGDFDYWGI
+111 VEISEDSYYWGI
-123 IRHVMI
+123 IRYVIM

-141 FKITHDSFNSFILKN
+141 FKITHDNFNTFILNN
-156 NGSSNTAS
+156 NGSCNTAS

-228 VVKFAILSEV
+228 VVKFAILNEM
-238 EVYITITEENRELT
+238 EIYITITEENRELT

-320 FHTIKKNVQRKYT
+320 FHTITKNVQRKYT
-333 KEQLQEVGVIVGE
+333 KEQLHEVGVIEGE
-346 LMYLLP
+346 LMHLLP

-371 NQTELEYQ
+371 DQTELEYQ

-384 VEDVIQRSIL
+384 IEEVIQQSIL

-409 VEGYQRLKESYHEA
+409 VEGYQRLKESYHDA

-475 SNISVSLIKANRTK
+475 LYLYDDEHKGELITTLQMYLRNNQSIKKTAGAMFVHYRT
-489 ITDSNVYGI
+489 I
-498 SYGYDVYAGG
+498 SYRLE
-508 AGNDND
+508 
-514 GDAKDG
+514 KIKQI
-520 RSGGFVGF
+520 SG
-528 NDEGLLKNNNM
+528 
-539 YYCDVVRGT
+539 
-548 KDLVGPFSGKSE
+548 
-560 LDTVYA
+560 
-566 FNSQEKVEGENNNY
+566 
-580 RIYRKLDQSLDQIEK
+580 I
-595 NNSILNSSH
+595 
-604 EKDDASGWDIYT
+604 
-616 IGHMNP
+616 
-622 VKTFET
+622 
-628 LKNAVLVSKGDSV
+628 
-641 KADLNA
+641 
-647 YESSAKAVLM
+647 
-657 SDTKT
+657 
-662 TLNTGESDTPE
+662 
-673 PSESQD
+673 
-679 PCDENIKLTI
+679 
-689 NKVWKDLNNFDH
+689 NFD
-701 SRPNSITVTISRTWK
+701 N
-716 DKAGNEKTETVPR
+716 ANEVLAV
-729 YESYKIEGSSD
+729 SNGLIIYKMLKEIE
-740 KSKWQKVIKE
+740 
-750 LPAYTT
+750 
-756 DGDEIYY
+756 
-763 YTYSITEAKVDG
+763 
-775 YTTTIDKSQ
+775 
-784 DGFTFTITNRHFP
+784 
-797 GLPDTGGYGS
+797 
-807 YLIYLIA
+807 
-814 VLLFLVYFV
+814 
-823 MRYKKCKENKKA
+823 
-835 EKL
+835 

>member
-37 EIEDM
+37 EIEDI

-57 VYLSCS
+57 VYLSCN

-111 VEIPGDFDYWGI
+111 VEISEDLYYWGI
-123 IRHVMI
+123 IRYVIM
-129 QVFDKDTARLKY
+129 QVFDKATARLKY
-141 FKITHDSFNSFILKN
+141 FKITHDNFNTFILNN
-156 NGSSNTAS
+156 NGSCNTAS
-164 DIIKFLSI
+164 NIIKFLSV

-228 VVKFAILSEV
+228 VVKFTILSEV
-238 EVYITITEENRELT
+238 EIYITITEENRELT

-302 EAAAQL
+302 EAALQL

-320 FHTIKKNVQRKYT
+320 FHTIKNNVQSKYT
-333 KEQLQEVGVIVGE
+333 KEQLHEVGVIEGE
-346 LMYLLP
+346 LKHLLP

-384 VEDVIQRSIL
+384 IEEVIQQSIL

-475 SNISVSLIKANRTK
+475 LYLYDDEHKGELITTLQMYLRNKQSIRKTADAMFVHYRT
-489 ITDSNVYGI
+489 I
-498 SYGYDVYAGG
+498 SYRLE
-508 AGNDND
+508 
-514 GDAKDG
+514 KIKQI
-520 RSGGFVGF
+520 SG
-528 NDEGLLKNNNM
+528 
-539 YYCDVVRGT
+539 
-548 KDLVGPFSGKSE
+548 
-560 LDTVYA
+560 
-566 FNSQEKVEGENNNY
+566 
-580 RIYRKLDQSLDQIEK
+580 I
-595 NNSILNSSH
+595 
-604 EKDDASGWDIYT
+604 
-616 IGHMNP
+616 
-622 VKTFET
+622 
-628 LKNAVLVSKGDSV
+628 
-641 KADLNA
+641 
-647 YESSAKAVLM
+647 
-657 SDTKT
+657 
-662 TLNTGESDTPE
+662 
-673 PSESQD
+673 
-679 PCDENIKLTI
+679 
-689 NKVWKDLNNFDH
+689 NFD
-701 SRPNSITVTISRTWK
+701 N
-716 DKAGNEKTETVPR
+716 ANEVLAV
-729 YESYKIEGSSD
+729 SNGLIIYKMLKEIE
-740 KSKWQKVIKE
+740 
-750 LPAYTT
+750 
-756 DGDEIYY
+756 
-763 YTYSITEAKVDG
+763 
-775 YTTTIDKSQ
+775 
-784 DGFTFTITNRHFP
+784 
-797 GLPDTGGYGS
+797 
-807 YLIYLIA
+807 
-814 VLLFLVYFV
+814 
-823 MRYKKCKENKKA
+823 
-835 EKL
+835 

>member
-111 VEIPGDFDYWGI
+111 VEISEDSYYWGI
-123 IRHVMI
+123 IRYVMI

-141 FKITHDSFNSFILKN
+141 FKITHDSFNTFILKN

-238 EVYITITEENRELT
+238 EIYITITEENRELI

-288 HNILNGLLSSKEMT
+288 HNILNGLLSSKEMA
-302 EAAAQL
+302 EAASQL

-320 FHTIKKNVQRKYT
+320 FHTIKKNAQRKYT

-423 SRAIKYID
+423 SQAIKYIE

-455 FGEIDD
+455 FGKVDD
-461 VTELERYIPETLKK
+461 MTELERCIPETLKK
-475 SNISVSLIKANRTK
+475 LYLYDDEHKGELITTLQMYLRNNQSIKKTAGAMFVHYRT
-489 ITDSNVYGI
+489 I
-498 SYGYDVYAGG
+498 SYRLE
-508 AGNDND
+508 
-514 GDAKDG
+514 KIKQI
-520 RSGGFVGF
+520 SG
-528 NDEGLLKNNNM
+528 
-539 YYCDVVRGT
+539 
-548 KDLVGPFSGKSE
+548 
-560 LDTVYA
+560 
-566 FNSQEKVEGENNNY
+566 
-580 RIYRKLDQSLDQIEK
+580 I
-595 NNSILNSSH
+595 
-604 EKDDASGWDIYT
+604 
-616 IGHMNP
+616 
-622 VKTFET
+622 
-628 LKNAVLVSKGDSV
+628 
-641 KADLNA
+641 
-647 YESSAKAVLM
+647 
-657 SDTKT
+657 
-662 TLNTGESDTPE
+662 
-673 PSESQD
+673 
-679 PCDENIKLTI
+679 
-689 NKVWKDLNNFDH
+689 NFD
-701 SRPNSITVTISRTWK
+701 N
-716 DKAGNEKTETVPR
+716 ANEVLAV
-729 YESYKIEGSSD
+729 SNGLIIYKMLKEIE
-740 KSKWQKVIKE
+740 
-750 LPAYTT
+750 
-756 DGDEIYY
+756 
-763 YTYSITEAKVDG
+763 
-775 YTTTIDKSQ
+775 
-784 DGFTFTITNRHFP
+784 
-797 GLPDTGGYGS
+797 
-807 YLIYLIA
+807 
-814 VLLFLVYFV
+814 
-823 MRYKKCKENKKA
+823 
-835 EKL
+835 

>member
-57 VYLSCS
+57 VYLSCN

-111 VEIPGDFDYWGI
+111 VEISEDSYYWGI
-123 IRHVMI
+123 IRYVIM
-129 QVFDKDTARLKY
+129 QVFDKATARLKY
-141 FKITHDSFNSFILKN
+141 FKITHDNFNTFILNN
-156 NGSSNTAS
+156 NGSCNTAS
-164 DIIKFLSI
+164 NIIKFLSV

-228 VVKFAILSEV
+228 VVKFAILSEG
-238 EVYITITEENRELT
+238 EIYITITEENRGLT

-277 EVKKKYQRDIV
+277 EVKKKYQRDLI

-320 FHTIKKNVQRKYT
+320 FHTIKNNVQSKYT
-333 KEQLQEVGVIVGE
+333 KEQLHEVGVIEGE
-346 LMYLLP
+346 LKHLLP

-371 NQTELEYQ
+371 EQTELEYQ

-384 VEDVIQRSIL
+384 VEDVIQRSIF

-409 VEGYQRLKESYHEA
+409 VKGYQRLKESYHEA
-423 SRAIKYID
+423 SQAIKYIE
-431 IIRLVTGDKNK
+431 IVRLVTGDKNK

-461 VTELERYIPETLKK
+461 MTKLERYIPETLKK
-475 SNISVSLIKANRTK
+475 LYEYDDEHKGELIPTLQMFLSNNQSIRKTAGAMFVHYRT
-489 ITDSNVYGI
+489 I
-498 SYGYDVYAGG
+498 SY
-508 AGNDND
+508 
-514 GDAKDG
+514 
-520 RSGGFVGF
+520 R
-528 NDEGLLKNNNM
+528 M
-539 YYCDVVRGT
+539 
-548 KDLVGPFSGKSE
+548 
-560 LDTVYA
+560 
-566 FNSQEKVEGENNNY
+566 EKIKE
-580 RIYRKLDQSLDQIEK
+580 I
-595 NNSILNSSH
+595 
-604 EKDDASGWDIYT
+604 
-616 IGHMNP
+616 
-622 VKTFET
+622 
-628 LKNAVLVSKGDSV
+628 
-641 KADLNA
+641 
-647 YESSAKAVLM
+647 
-657 SDTKT
+657 
-662 TLNTGESDTPE
+662 TG
-673 PSESQD
+673 
-679 PCDENIKLTI
+679 I
-689 NKVWKDLNNFDH
+689 NFD
-701 SRPNSITVTISRTWK
+701 N
-716 DKAGNEKTETVPR
+716 ANEVLAV
-729 YESYKIEGSSD
+729 SNGLVIYKMLN
-740 KSKWQKVIKE
+740 Q
-750 LPAYTT
+750 
-756 DGDEIYY
+756 
-763 YTYSITEAKVDG
+763 
-775 YTTTIDKSQ
+775 
-784 DGFTFTITNRHFP
+784 
-797 GLPDTGGYGS
+797 
-807 YLIYLIA
+807 
-814 VLLFLVYFV
+814 
-823 MRYKKCKENKKA
+823 
-835 EKL
+835 

>member
-13 QFPKMKLLCGEKGLD
+13 QFPKMKLLCGEKDLD

-57 VYLSCS
+57 VYLSCN

-111 VEIPGDFDYWGI
+111 VEISEDLYYWGI
-123 IRHVMI
+123 IRYVIM
-129 QVFDKDTARLKY
+129 QVFDKATARLKY
-141 FKITHDSFNSFILKN
+141 FKITHDNFNTFILNN
-156 NGSSNTAS
+156 NGSCNTAS
-164 DIIKFLSI
+164 NIIKFLSV

-228 VVKFAILSEV
+228 VVKFAILNEM
-238 EVYITITEENRELT
+238 EIYITITEENRELT

-302 EAAAQL
+302 EAASQL

-333 KEQLQEVGVIVGE
+333 KEQLQEVGVIVSE
-346 LMYLLP
+346 LMHLLP

-475 SNISVSLIKANRTK
+475 LYLYDDEHKGELITTLQMYLRNNQSIKKTAGAMFVHYRT
-489 ITDSNVYGI
+489 I
-498 SYGYDVYAGG
+498 SYRLE
-508 AGNDND
+508 
-514 GDAKDG
+514 KIKQI
-520 RSGGFVGF
+520 SGINF
-528 NDEGLLKNNNM
+528 
-539 YYCDVVRGT
+539 
-548 KDLVGPFSGKSE
+548 
-560 LDTVYA
+560 
-566 FNSQEKVEGENNNY
+566 
-580 RIYRKLDQSLDQIEK
+580 
-595 NNSILNSSH
+595 
-604 EKDDASGWDIYT
+604 DDANEVLAVSNGLIIYK
-616 IGHMNP
+616 M
-622 VKTFET
+622 
-628 LKNAVLVSKGDSV
+628 LK
-641 KADLNA
+641 
-647 YESSAKAVLM
+647 E
-657 SDTKT
+657 
-662 TLNTGESDTPE
+662 
-673 PSESQD
+673 
-679 PCDENIKLTI
+679 
-689 NKVWKDLNNFDH
+689 
-701 SRPNSITVTISRTWK
+701 
-716 DKAGNEKTETVPR
+716 
-729 YESYKIEGSSD
+729 IE
-740 KSKWQKVIKE
+740 
-750 LPAYTT
+750 
-756 DGDEIYY
+756 
-763 YTYSITEAKVDG
+763 
-775 YTTTIDKSQ
+775 
-784 DGFTFTITNRHFP
+784 
-797 GLPDTGGYGS
+797 
-807 YLIYLIA
+807 
-814 VLLFLVYFV
+814 
-823 MRYKKCKENKKA
+823 
-835 EKL
+835 

>member
-111 VEIPGDFDYWGI
+111 VEISEDSYYWGI
-123 IRHVMI
+123 IRYVMI

-141 FKITHDSFNSFILKN
+141 FKITHDSFNTFILKN

-183 NLNCMVSTNSD
+183 DLNCMVSTNSD

-238 EVYITITEENRELT
+238 EIYITITEENRELT

-263 INLQYGFLSEFAQD
+263 INLQYGFLSEFAQN
-277 EVKKKYQRDIV
+277 EVKKTYQRDLI

-308 GMKESDTYRVVD
+308 GMKESHTYRVVD

-333 KEQLQEVGVIVGE
+333 KEQLHEVGVIVGE

-409 VEGYQRLKESYHEA
+409 VEGYQRLKESYQEA

-442 SVVHYSNLGFFQI
+442 SVVHYSSLGFFQI

-475 SNISVSLIKANRTK
+475 LYLYDDEHKGELITTLQMYLRNNQSIKKTADAMFVHYRT
-489 ITDSNVYGI
+489 I
-498 SYGYDVYAGG
+498 SYRLE
-508 AGNDND
+508 
-514 GDAKDG
+514 KIKQI
-520 RSGGFVGF
+520 SG
-528 NDEGLLKNNNM
+528 
-539 YYCDVVRGT
+539 
-548 KDLVGPFSGKSE
+548 
-560 LDTVYA
+560 
-566 FNSQEKVEGENNNY
+566 
-580 RIYRKLDQSLDQIEK
+580 I
-595 NNSILNSSH
+595 
-604 EKDDASGWDIYT
+604 
-616 IGHMNP
+616 
-622 VKTFET
+622 
-628 LKNAVLVSKGDSV
+628 
-641 KADLNA
+641 
-647 YESSAKAVLM
+647 
-657 SDTKT
+657 
-662 TLNTGESDTPE
+662 
-673 PSESQD
+673 
-679 PCDENIKLTI
+679 
-689 NKVWKDLNNFDH
+689 NFD
-701 SRPNSITVTISRTWK
+701 N
-716 DKAGNEKTETVPR
+716 ANEVLAV
-729 YESYKIEGSSD
+729 SNGLIIYKMLKEIE
-740 KSKWQKVIKE
+740 
-750 LPAYTT
+750 
-756 DGDEIYY
+756 
-763 YTYSITEAKVDG
+763 
-775 YTTTIDKSQ
+775 
-784 DGFTFTITNRHFP
+784 
-797 GLPDTGGYGS
+797 
-807 YLIYLIA
+807 
-814 VLLFLVYFV
+814 
-823 MRYKKCKENKKA
+823 
-835 EKL
+835 

>member
-57 VYLSCS
+57 VYLSCN

-111 VEIPGDFDYWGI
+111 VEISEDLHYWGI
-123 IRHVMI
+123 IRYVIM
-129 QVFDKDTARLKY
+129 QVFDKATARLKY
-141 FKITHDSFNSFILKN
+141 FKITHDNFNAFILNN
-156 NGSSNTAS
+156 NGSCNTAS
-164 DIIKFLSI
+164 DIIKFLSV

-228 VVKFAILSEV
+228 VVKFAILNEM
-238 EVYITITEENRELT
+238 EIYITITEENRELT

-371 NQTELEYQ
+371 KQTELEYQ

-455 FGEIDD
+455 FGKVDD
-461 VTELERYIPETLKK
+461 MTELERCIPETLKK
-475 SNISVSLIKANRTK
+475 LYLYDDEHKGELIT
-489 ITDSNVYGI
+489 TLQMY
-498 SYGYDVYAGG
+498 
-508 AGNDND
+508 
-514 GDAKDG
+514 
-520 RSGGFVGF
+520 
-528 NDEGLLKNNNM
+528 LKNNQSIKKTADEM
-539 YYCDVVRGT
+539 FVHYRTISYRLE
-548 KDLVGPFSGKSE
+548 KIKQISGIN
-560 LDTVYA
+560 
-566 FNSQEKVEGENNNY
+566 F
-580 RIYRKLDQSLDQIEK
+580 
-595 NNSILNSSH
+595 
-604 EKDDASGWDIYT
+604 DDANEVLAVSNGLIIYK
-616 IGHMNP
+616 M
-622 VKTFET
+622 
-628 LKNAVLVSKGDSV
+628 LK
-641 KADLNA
+641 
-647 YESSAKAVLM
+647 E
-657 SDTKT
+657 
-662 TLNTGESDTPE
+662 
-673 PSESQD
+673 
-679 PCDENIKLTI
+679 
-689 NKVWKDLNNFDH
+689 
-701 SRPNSITVTISRTWK
+701 
-716 DKAGNEKTETVPR
+716 
-729 YESYKIEGSSD
+729 IE
-740 KSKWQKVIKE
+740 
-750 LPAYTT
+750 
-756 DGDEIYY
+756 
-763 YTYSITEAKVDG
+763 
-775 YTTTIDKSQ
+775 
-784 DGFTFTITNRHFP
+784 
-797 GLPDTGGYGS
+797 
-807 YLIYLIA
+807 
-814 VLLFLVYFV
+814 
-823 MRYKKCKENKKA
+823 
-835 EKL
+835 

>member
-57 VYLSCS
+57 VYLSCN

-111 VEIPGDFDYWGI
+111 VEISEDLHYWGI
-123 IRHVMI
+123 IRYVIM
-129 QVFDKDTARLKY
+129 QVFDKATARLKY
-141 FKITHDSFNSFILKN
+141 FKITHDNFNAFILNN
-156 NGSSNTAS
+156 NGSCNTAS
-164 DIIKFLSI
+164 NIIKFLSV

-238 EVYITITEENRELT
+238 EIYITITEENRELT

-302 EAAAQL
+302 EAASQL

-320 FHTIKKNVQRKYT
+320 FHTIKKNVQSKYT
-333 KEQLQEVGVIVGE
+333 KEQLHEVGVIVSE
-346 LMYLLP
+346 LKHLLP

-475 SNISVSLIKANRTK
+475 LYLYDDEHKGELITTLQMYLRNNQSIKKTADAMFVHYRT
-489 ITDSNVYGI
+489 I
-498 SYGYDVYAGG
+498 SYRLEKIKQISGINI
-508 AGNDND
+508 NDANEVL
-514 GDAKDG
+514 AV
-520 RSGGFVGF
+520 S
-528 NDEGLLKNNNM
+528 NGLIIYKMLK
-539 YYCDVVRGT
+539 
-548 KDLVGPFSGKSE
+548 
-560 LDTVYA
+560 
-566 FNSQEKVEGENNNY
+566 
-580 RIYRKLDQSLDQIEK
+580 
-595 NNSILNSSH
+595 
-604 EKDDASGWDIYT
+604 
-616 IGHMNP
+616 
-622 VKTFET
+622 
-628 LKNAVLVSKGDSV
+628 
-641 KADLNA
+641 
-647 YESSAKAVLM
+647 
-657 SDTKT
+657 
-662 TLNTGESDTPE
+662 
-673 PSESQD
+673 
-679 PCDENIKLTI
+679 
-689 NKVWKDLNNFDH
+689 
-701 SRPNSITVTISRTWK
+701 
-716 DKAGNEKTETVPR
+716 
-729 YESYKIEGSSD
+729 KIE
-740 KSKWQKVIKE
+740 
-750 LPAYTT
+750 
-756 DGDEIYY
+756 
-763 YTYSITEAKVDG
+763 
-775 YTTTIDKSQ
+775 
-784 DGFTFTITNRHFP
+784 
-797 GLPDTGGYGS
+797 
-807 YLIYLIA
+807 
-814 VLLFLVYFV
+814 
-823 MRYKKCKENKKA
+823 
-835 EKL
+835 

>member
-57 VYLSCS
+57 VYLSCN

-111 VEIPGDFDYWGI
+111 VEISEDLHYWGI
-123 IRHVMI
+123 IRYVIM
-129 QVFDKDTARLKY
+129 QVFDKATARLKY
-141 FKITHDSFNSFILKN
+141 FKITHDNFNAFILNN
-156 NGSSNTAS
+156 NGSCNTAS
-164 DIIKFLSI
+164 DIIKFLSV

-228 VVKFAILSEV
+228 VVKFAILNEM
-238 EVYITITEENRELT
+238 EIYITITEENRELT

-320 FHTIKKNVQRKYT
+320 FHTITKNVQRKYT
-333 KEQLQEVGVIVGE
+333 KEQLHEVGVIEGE
-346 LMYLLP
+346 LMHLLP

-371 NQTELEYQ
+371 DQTELEYQ

-384 VEDVIQRSIL
+384 IEEVIQRSIL

-431 IIRLVTGDKNK
+431 IIRQVTGDKNK

-475 SNISVSLIKANRTK
+475 LYLYDDEHKGELITTLQMYLRNNQSIKKTAGAMFVHYRT
-489 ITDSNVYGI
+489 I
-498 SYGYDVYAGG
+498 SYRLE
-508 AGNDND
+508 
-514 GDAKDG
+514 KIKQI
-520 RSGGFVGF
+520 SG
-528 NDEGLLKNNNM
+528 
-539 YYCDVVRGT
+539 
-548 KDLVGPFSGKSE
+548 
-560 LDTVYA
+560 
-566 FNSQEKVEGENNNY
+566 
-580 RIYRKLDQSLDQIEK
+580 I
-595 NNSILNSSH
+595 
-604 EKDDASGWDIYT
+604 
-616 IGHMNP
+616 
-622 VKTFET
+622 
-628 LKNAVLVSKGDSV
+628 
-641 KADLNA
+641 
-647 YESSAKAVLM
+647 
-657 SDTKT
+657 
-662 TLNTGESDTPE
+662 
-673 PSESQD
+673 
-679 PCDENIKLTI
+679 
-689 NKVWKDLNNFDH
+689 NFD
-701 SRPNSITVTISRTWK
+701 N
-716 DKAGNEKTETVPR
+716 ANEVLAV
-729 YESYKIEGSSD
+729 SNGLIIYKMLKEIE
-740 KSKWQKVIKE
+740 
-750 LPAYTT
+750 
-756 DGDEIYY
+756 
-763 YTYSITEAKVDG
+763 
-775 YTTTIDKSQ
+775 
-784 DGFTFTITNRHFP
+784 
-797 GLPDTGGYGS
+797 
-807 YLIYLIA
+807 
-814 VLLFLVYFV
+814 
-823 MRYKKCKENKKA
+823 
-835 EKL
+835 

>member
-57 VYLSCS
+57 VYLSCN

-111 VEIPGDFDYWGI
+111 VEISEDLHYWGI
-123 IRHVMI
+123 IRYVIM
-129 QVFDKDTARLKY
+129 QVFDKATARLKY
-141 FKITHDSFNSFILKN
+141 FKITHDNFNAFILNN
-156 NGSSNTAS
+156 NGSCNTAS
-164 DIIKFLSI
+164 DIIKFLSV

-228 VVKFAILSEV
+228 VVKFAILNEM
-238 EVYITITEENRELT
+238 EIYITITEENRELT

-277 EVKKKYQRDIV
+277 EVKKKYQRDLI

-333 KEQLQEVGVIVGE
+333 KEQLHEVGVIEGE
-346 LMYLLP
+346 LMHLLP

-371 NQTELEYQ
+371 KQTELEYQ

-409 VEGYQRLKESYHEA
+409 VEGYQRLKESYYEA
-423 SRAIKYID
+423 SQAIKYIE
-431 IIRLVTGDKNK
+431 IIRQVTGDKNK

-455 FGEIDD
+455 FGKVDD
-461 VTELERYIPETLKK
+461 MTELERCIPETLKK
-475 SNISVSLIKANRTK
+475 LYLYDDEHKGELITTLQMYLRNNQSIKKTAGAMFVHYRT
-489 ITDSNVYGI
+489 I
-498 SYGYDVYAGG
+498 SYRLE
-508 AGNDND
+508 
-514 GDAKDG
+514 KIKQI
-520 RSGGFVGF
+520 SGINF
-528 NDEGLLKNNNM
+528 
-539 YYCDVVRGT
+539 
-548 KDLVGPFSGKSE
+548 
-560 LDTVYA
+560 
-566 FNSQEKVEGENNNY
+566 
-580 RIYRKLDQSLDQIEK
+580 
-595 NNSILNSSH
+595 
-604 EKDDASGWDIYT
+604 DDANEVLAVSNGLIIYK
-616 IGHMNP
+616 M
-622 VKTFET
+622 
-628 LKNAVLVSKGDSV
+628 LK
-641 KADLNA
+641 
-647 YESSAKAVLM
+647 E
-657 SDTKT
+657 
-662 TLNTGESDTPE
+662 
-673 PSESQD
+673 
-679 PCDENIKLTI
+679 
-689 NKVWKDLNNFDH
+689 
-701 SRPNSITVTISRTWK
+701 
-716 DKAGNEKTETVPR
+716 
-729 YESYKIEGSSD
+729 IE
-740 KSKWQKVIKE
+740 
-750 LPAYTT
+750 
-756 DGDEIYY
+756 
-763 YTYSITEAKVDG
+763 
-775 YTTTIDKSQ
+775 
-784 DGFTFTITNRHFP
+784 
-797 GLPDTGGYGS
+797 
-807 YLIYLIA
+807 
-814 VLLFLVYFV
+814 
-823 MRYKKCKENKKA
+823 
-835 EKL
+835 

>member
-47 GGEILITSFQ
+47 GGEILMTSFQ

-111 VEIPGDFDYWGI
+111 VEISEDSYYWGI
-123 IRHVMI
+123 IRYVMI

-141 FKITHDSFNSFILKN
+141 FKITHDSFNTFILKN

-238 EVYITITEENRELT
+238 EIYITITEENRELT

-302 EAAAQL
+302 EAALQL

-320 FHTIKKNVQRKYT
+320 FHTIKKNAQRKYT

-409 VEGYQRLKESYHEA
+409 VKGYQRLKESYHEA

-475 SNISVSLIKANRTK
+475 LYLYDDEHKGELITTLQMYLRNNQSIKKTADAMFVHYRT
-489 ITDSNVYGI
+489 I
-498 SYGYDVYAGG
+498 SYRLE
-508 AGNDND
+508 
-514 GDAKDG
+514 KIKQI
-520 RSGGFVGF
+520 SGINF
-528 NDEGLLKNNNM
+528 
-539 YYCDVVRGT
+539 
-548 KDLVGPFSGKSE
+548 
-560 LDTVYA
+560 
-566 FNSQEKVEGENNNY
+566 
-580 RIYRKLDQSLDQIEK
+580 
-595 NNSILNSSH
+595 
-604 EKDDASGWDIYT
+604 DDANEVLAVSNGLIIYK
-616 IGHMNP
+616 M
-622 VKTFET
+622 
-628 LKNAVLVSKGDSV
+628 LK
-641 KADLNA
+641 
-647 YESSAKAVLM
+647 E
-657 SDTKT
+657 
-662 TLNTGESDTPE
+662 
-673 PSESQD
+673 
-679 PCDENIKLTI
+679 
-689 NKVWKDLNNFDH
+689 
-701 SRPNSITVTISRTWK
+701 
-716 DKAGNEKTETVPR
+716 
-729 YESYKIEGSSD
+729 IE
-740 KSKWQKVIKE
+740 
-750 LPAYTT
+750 
-756 DGDEIYY
+756 
-763 YTYSITEAKVDG
+763 
-775 YTTTIDKSQ
+775 
-784 DGFTFTITNRHFP
+784 
-797 GLPDTGGYGS
+797 
-807 YLIYLIA
+807 
-814 VLLFLVYFV
+814 
-823 MRYKKCKENKKA
+823 
-835 EKL
+835 

>member
-57 VYLSCS
+57 VYLSCN

-111 VEIPGDFDYWGI
+111 VEISEDLYYWGI
-123 IRHVMI
+123 IRYVIM
-129 QVFDKDTARLKY
+129 QVFDKVTARLKY
-141 FKITHDSFNSFILKN
+141 FKITHDNFNTFILNN
-156 NGSSNTAS
+156 NGSCNTAS
-164 DIIKFLSI
+164 DIINFLSV

-228 VVKFAILSEV
+228 VVKFAILNEM
-238 EVYITITEENRELT
+238 EIYITITEENRELT

-302 EAAAQL
+302 EAASQL

-333 KEQLQEVGVIVGE
+333 KEQLHEVGVIEGE
-346 LMYLLP
+346 LMNLLP

-371 NQTELEYQ
+371 DQTELEYQ

-384 VEDVIQRSIL
+384 IEEVIQQSIL

-423 SRAIKYID
+423 SQAIKYIE
-431 IIRLVTGDKNK
+431 IIRQVTGDKNK

-455 FGEIDD
+455 FGKVDD
-461 VTELERYIPETLKK
+461 MTELERCIPETLKK
-475 SNISVSLIKANRTK
+475 LYLYDDEHKGELITTLQMYLRNKQSIRKTADEMFVHYRT
-489 ITDSNVYGI
+489 I
-498 SYGYDVYAGG
+498 SYRLE
-508 AGNDND
+508 
-514 GDAKDG
+514 KIKQI
-520 RSGGFVGF
+520 SG
-528 NDEGLLKNNNM
+528 
-539 YYCDVVRGT
+539 
-548 KDLVGPFSGKSE
+548 
-560 LDTVYA
+560 
-566 FNSQEKVEGENNNY
+566 
-580 RIYRKLDQSLDQIEK
+580 I
-595 NNSILNSSH
+595 
-604 EKDDASGWDIYT
+604 
-616 IGHMNP
+616 
-622 VKTFET
+622 
-628 LKNAVLVSKGDSV
+628 
-641 KADLNA
+641 
-647 YESSAKAVLM
+647 
-657 SDTKT
+657 
-662 TLNTGESDTPE
+662 
-673 PSESQD
+673 
-679 PCDENIKLTI
+679 
-689 NKVWKDLNNFDH
+689 NFD
-701 SRPNSITVTISRTWK
+701 N
-716 DKAGNEKTETVPR
+716 ANEVLAV
-729 YESYKIEGSSD
+729 SNGLIIYKML
-740 KSKWQKVIKE
+740 KE
-750 LPAYTT
+750 R
-756 DGDEIYY
+756 E
-763 YTYSITEAKVDG
+763 
-775 YTTTIDKSQ
+775 
-784 DGFTFTITNRHFP
+784 
-797 GLPDTGGYGS
+797 
-807 YLIYLIA
+807 
-814 VLLFLVYFV
+814 
-823 MRYKKCKENKKA
+823 
-835 EKL
+835 